1 MAARRLGFNERKLT
15 MRTDL
20 FDPPVLQGGQYALL

>member
-1 MAARRLGFNERKLT
+1 MAARRLGLNERKLT